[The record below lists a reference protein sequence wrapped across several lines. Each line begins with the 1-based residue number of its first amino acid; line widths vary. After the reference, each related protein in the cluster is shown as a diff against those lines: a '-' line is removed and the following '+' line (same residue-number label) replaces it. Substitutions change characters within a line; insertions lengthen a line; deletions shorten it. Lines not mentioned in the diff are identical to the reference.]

1 MNGVRIG
8 EIIRELRGR
17 KGISQEMLADVCGVS
32 MQAVSKWEN
41 GQCYPDITFLPVLA
55 EYFQV
60 SLDYLMTGRMVES
73 GSGLEE
79 MDRQIIEMMASK
91 AEEDIFYIV
100 QYRNGEI
107 LDKRRFD
114 SKTSAEQWE
123 SVKIRFEEGFDKLKN
138 GLQVEIWGNANV
150 EGDIYGSV
158 DAGGSIDCQEING
171 CADAGGSIDCREIN
185 GSADAGGSIDCQD
198 INGAVSAGGTVRCG
212 NVNGDVSA
220 GGYVTCSDVE
230 GNVTAGSDVSC
241 GNVEGNVTAG
251 DTVTCS
257 DVEGNVTA
265 EDDVSCG
272 NVGGDVSAEDT
283 VTCFDVK
290 GNVMAGGNVTC
301 NDVGGTISAGGEVR
315 KDGTVV

>member
-17 KGISQEMLADVCGVS
+17 KGISQEMLADVFGVS

-60 SLDYLMTGRMVES
+60 SLDYLLMGRETEPLS
-73 GSGLEE
+73 GSEE
-79 MDRQIIEMMASK
+79 MDGRIVEMMDRSAK
-91 AEEDIFYIV
+91 EDVFYVV

-107 LDKRRFD
+107 LDKTRFD
-114 SKTSAEQWE
+114 SGKTSEQWE
-123 SVKIRFEEGFDKLKN
+123 SVKIRFEEGFDRLKS

-150 EGDIYGSV
+150 EGNINGSVDAGGSIDCKEIYGSV

-171 CADAGGSIDCREIN
+171 CADAGGSIDCQE
-185 GSADAGGSIDCQD
+185 
-198 INGAVSAGGTVRCG
+198 INGAVSAGGSVQCG

-241 GNVEGNVTAG
+241 GNVEGDVTAG

-272 NVGGDVSAEDT
+272 NVGGDVSAEDG
-283 VTCFDVK
+283 VTCSDVK
-290 GNVMAGGNVTC
+290 GNVMAGGDVSC
-301 NDVGGTISAGGEVR
+301 NDVGGSISAGGEVR
-315 KDGTVV
+315 RK